1 MDLIQRLLSDADFP
15 LGFRFHPTDVE
26 LLLYYL
32 FPKLKGEDIYSSE
45 VIMDFLDVYQHDPD
59 QLPLGKF
66 RQDFV
71 LGLNFIVVQ
80 EPDILCD
87 FDAFDVVL
95 RTSMED
101 PIDQFKH
108 AREKEAYFFTLEE
121 IKNSQGE
128 GPVRTTPTG
137 YWEAYRE
144 DVPIYHDKEIIGFKN
159 KLLFYR
165 GNHPNGT
172 QTDWK
177 MTEYVCNPSSI
188 VSTSTT
194 TVESYVV
201 CKVRQ
206 KMKEEEDE
214 PLLEE
219 ENSFIEGNT

>member
-26 LLLYYL
+26 LLLHYL
-32 FPKLKGEDIYSSE
+32 LPKLKGEDLSSSE
-45 VIMDFLDVYQHDPD
+45 FIMDFLDVYQHDPD

-71 LGLNFIVVQ
+71 LELNFTVVQ
-80 EPDILCD
+80 ENQI
-87 FDAFDVVL
+87 FYVISMHAFDIVL
-95 RTSMED
+95 RTSMKD
-101 PIDQFKH
+101 PIDLFKH
-108 AREKEAYFFTLEE
+108 GREKEAYFFTLEE

-137 YWEAYRE
+137 YWKAYRE

-159 KLLFYR
+159 KLSFYR
-165 GNHPNGT
+165 GNDPNGT

-177 MTEYVCNPSSI
+177 MTEYICRI
-188 VSTSTT
+188 ATTSTA

-206 KMKEEEDE
+206 KMRVEEDE
-214 PLLEE
+214 RFVEE
-219 ENSFIEGNT
+219 ENGFIEGNA